1 MHGASRNPSRAHV
14 GHKRLCQRASLQKIS
29 PLFTPA
35 TPDDAPALSP
45 HRLVG
50 LQALSSP
57 PVPPQPPPPP
67 PPAPPPASPTLTT
80 CRGDVQ

>member
-57 PVPPQPPPPP
+57 PVPPL
-67 PPAPPPASPTLTT
+67 PPAAPAAAAAPAAPPRTT